1 MAQGQSGTGHD
12 RRPQSAA
19 AAARR
24 NEGRHGIVDSPFQ
37 THDRRLLCAARRGV
51 RRRRGAEGGAWRVL
65 GLGWRQQTLS
75 LEGACARLRA
85 PGRTRRDGAGT
96 HAGGRGGG
104 DRNSRHRVRRDRP
117 MSAQLSAHV
126 REEID
131 RWVAK
136 FPPDRKRYAVIS
148 ALHAAQHEN
157 NGFLTSDLM
166 DAVAAYL
173 GLAPIQ
179 VYEVAT
185 FYSMFETKPVG
196 RHHISVC
203 TNISCMLR
211 GSQEVVDH
219 VESKLGI
226 KTGESTPDGRIY
238 LKREEECL
246 AACTGAPMMMV
257 DHVFHEN
264 LTPESIDKILDEL
277 T

>member
-1 MAQGQSGTGHD
+1 
-12 RRPQSAA
+12 
-19 AAARR
+19 
-24 NEGRHGIVDSPFQ
+24 
-37 THDRRLLCAARRGV
+37 
-51 RRRRGAEGGAWRVL
+51 
-65 GLGWRQQTLS
+65 
-75 LEGACARLRA
+75 
-85 PGRTRRDGAGT
+85 
-96 HAGGRGGG
+96 
-104 DRNSRHRVRRDRP
+104 

-136 FPPDRKRYAVIS
+136 FPADRKRSAVIS

-157 NGFLTSDLM
+157 NGHLTPDLM

-219 VESKLGI
+219 VEKKLGI

-264 LTPESIDKILDEL
+264 LTPDGIDKILDEL

>member
-1 MAQGQSGTGHD
+1 
-12 RRPQSAA
+12 
-19 AAARR
+19 
-24 NEGRHGIVDSPFQ
+24 
-37 THDRRLLCAARRGV
+37 
-51 RRRRGAEGGAWRVL
+51 
-65 GLGWRQQTLS
+65 
-75 LEGACARLRA
+75 
-85 PGRTRRDGAGT
+85 
-96 HAGGRGGG
+96 
-104 DRNSRHRVRRDRP
+104 
-117 MSAQLSAHV
+117 MSVQLSAHA

-136 FPPDRKRYAVIS
+136 FPPDRKRSAVIS

-157 NGFLTSDLM
+157 NGHLTPDLM

-196 RHHISVC
+196 RHHLSVC

-219 VESKLGI
+219 IEKKLGI

-246 AACTGAPMMMV
+246 AACTGAPMLMV

-264 LTPESIDKILDEL
+264 LTPEIIDKILDEL